1 MQNQLNQLRVAIVV
15 THIAPAAGY
24 GGIAEA
30 TARVAESWAA
40 TGRSFS
46 LCASDASEGTPPLR
60 PADLGLPTAVSV
72 HLYHAQ
78 LWPRWGLG
86 AGAIPTILQIC
97 RQADAVYISGVGTW
111 PTSLAGLIC
120 RLLRRPFVV
129 AVHGGLMP
137 GHVDHIRHHKPLKW
151 LFYRWITLPTLAAAQ
166 AVHATSTVE
175 ADGVRSLLPSV
186 PVTVL
191 PNAIDLADWPVLPP
205 RSPDGG
211 LTIGYIGRLSP
222 EKGILPF
229 LKAWLDTRRPGDRLL
244 IAGSGG
250 GSYAAEVGRLA
261 ATAGKAVELRGYLK
275 PDGVRAL
282 LADCDAIALPSGL
295 GDGGLR
301 ENFGNVVVEAMA
313 SGRPVLVTRGMAWD
327 DLEQDGVG
335 LVFAPD
341 GTATREALRRA
352 QSLATDRFAAMGLAG
367 RRLAES
373 RFAAAPVADRLWH
386 LVIGR
391 S

>member
-1 MQNQLNQLRVAIVV
+1 MKNQPNQLRVAIVV

-30 TARVAESWAA
+30 TARVAEAWAVA
-40 TGRSFS
+40 GHSFS

-60 PADLGLPTAVSV
+60 PADVGLPAAIPV

-78 LWPRWGLG
+78 LWRRWGLG
-86 AGAIPTILQIC
+86 AGAIPAILRAC
-97 RQADAVYISGVGTW
+97 RRAESVYVSGVGTW

-137 GHVDHIRHHKPLKW
+137 GHVDHIRRSKPMKW

-166 AVHATSTVE
+166 AVHATSTAE
-175 ADGVRSLLPSV
+175 ADGVHALLPSV
-186 PVTVL
+186 SVAVL

-211 LTIGYIGRLSP
+211 LVIGYIGRLSP

-244 IAGSGG
+244 IAGSGSG
-250 GSYAAEVGRLA
+250 AYAAEVVRLA
-261 ATAGKAVELRGYLK
+261 ATAGEAVELRGYLK
-275 PDGVRAL
+275 PDGVRRL
-282 LADCDAIALPSGL
+282 LADSDAVVLPSGL

-313 SGRPVLVTRGMAWD
+313 CGRAVLATRGMAWD
-327 DLEQDGVG
+327 DLEQDGAG

-341 GTATREALRRA
+341 GTAAREVLRRT
-352 QSLATDRFAAMGLAG
+352 QGLAPDHLAAMGLAG
-367 RRLAES
+367 RRLVEG
-373 RFAAAPVADRLWH
+373 RFVMAPVADRLWR
-386 LVIGR
+386 LVAGR
-391 S
+391 V